1 MPTNV
6 FFNQAVKSEQN
17 LVEDLVV
24 ESLRMYGHNCYYLP
38 RTIVNEDTILGDAA
52 NSSFDDAYEVE
63 MYLDG
68 VDGFEGEGDLYAKF
82 GVEVR
87 DSATFTISR
96 RTWER
101 FVSLDVNLATGLRP
115 NEGDLIY
122 FPLSK
127 SLFEI
132 KFVEHENPFYQLG
145 KLFVFKMTCDL
156 FEYSGE
162 KFDTELEALDTGVEL
177 AQAAALELTLID
189 TPTLRDFV
197 QGESVSQMVYPGI
210 VISGIVSSWSEDT
223 NKLTVSSI
231 KTTDTG
237 DPATYNT
244 FLTTSIAGV
253 SEDYIGIEAT
263 SAGDNIIMAGAGQ
276 EGYFIELEAAT
287 ATVVV
292 PSFITDGT
300 SGTDNIIDD
309 DSNSFLL
316 ESGTITIR
324 EGVSS
329 TDSTAYDYIVVE
341 DSLASRRDITSIA
354 SDLTLSTDP
363 GAFNLDLE
371 TSADGIID
379 FSESNPF
386 GEAT

>member
-6 FFNQAVKSEQN
+6 FFNQAIKSEQN

-24 ESLRMYGHNCYYLP
+24 EALRMYGHNCYYLP

-63 MYLDG
+63 MYLE
-68 VDGFEGEGDLYAKF
+68 VLEGFEGEGDLYSKF

-87 DSATFTISR
+87 DSATFIISR

-101 FVSLDVNLATGLRP
+101 FVSLDINLATGLRP

-162 KFDTELEALDTGVEL
+162 KFDTSLEALDVNVEL
-177 AQAAALELTLID
+177 AQAAAVELTLAEAA
-189 TPTLRDFV
+189 TSRSFV
-197 QGESVSQMVYPGI
+197 QGESVSQLVYPEI
-210 VISGIVSSWSEDT
+210 IISGIVSSWSEDT

-237 DPATYNT
+237 DPATYNS
-244 FLTTSIAGV
+244 FLATDTTSG
-253 SEDYIGIEAT
+253 YIEMEAT
-263 SAGDNIIMAGAGQ
+263 SEGDNIIMAGTGQ
-276 EGYFIELEAAT
+276 EGYFINFEDGT
-287 ATVVV
+287 AEVII
-292 PSFITDGT
+292 PSYITDGT
-300 SGTDNIIDD
+300 TGTDNITDD
-309 DSNSFLL
+309 DGNSFLL
-316 ESGTITIR
+316 ETGT
-324 EGVSS
+324 V
-329 TDSTAYDYIVVE
+329 TDSSIYDHIVIE
-341 DSLASRRDITSIA
+341 DSLASRRNITSVS

-363 GAFNLDLE
+363 GAFNLDIE
-371 TSADGIID
+371 TEADGIID

>member
-1 MPTNV
+1 MATNV
-6 FFNQAVKSEQN
+6 FFSQAVKSEQN

-38 RTIVNEDTILGDAA
+38 RKIINEDTILGDAA
-52 NSSFDDAYEVE
+52 NSSFEDAYEVE
-63 MYLDG
+63 MYIEG
-68 VDGFEGEGDLYAKF
+68 TDGFEGEGDLYSKF

-87 DSATFTISR
+87 DQATFVISR

-101 FVSLDVNLATGLRP
+101 FVSLDANLVTGLRP
-115 NEGDLIY
+115 NEGDLVY

-127 SLFEI
+127 SLFEV
-132 KFVEHENPFYQLG
+132 KFVEHENPFYQID
-145 KLFVFKMTCDL
+145 KLYVFKMTCDL

-162 KFDTELEALDTGVEL
+162 KFDTEIDVLDTSIEL
-177 AQAAALELTLID
+177 AQAASVELTLAD

-210 VISGIVSSWSEDT
+210 VVSGVVSSWSEDT
-223 NKLTVSSI
+223 NKLTVSSL

-244 FLTTSIAGV
+244 FLTTDTTSG
-253 SEDYIGIEAT
+253 YIEMEAT
-263 SAGDNIIMAGAGQ
+263 SEGDNIIMAGAGQ
-276 EGYFIELEAAT
+276 EGYFIDFEDGT
-287 ATVVV
+287 STIVI

-316 ESGTITIR
+316 ESGTL
-324 EGVSS
+324 
-329 TDSTAYDYIVVE
+329 TDSSAHDYIIVE

-354 SDLTLSTDP
+354 SDLTISTDP
-363 GAFNLDLE
+363 GAFNLDIE
-371 TSADGIID
+371 TTADGIID
-379 FSESNPF
+379 FSEGNPF
-386 GEAT
+386 GEST

>member
-1 MPTNV
+1 MATNV
-6 FFNQAVKSEQN
+6 HFNHAVKSEQN

-38 RTIVNEDTILGDAA
+38 RKVIDENLILGDVSE
-52 NSSFDDAYEVE
+52 SSFEDAYEVE

-68 VDGFEGEGDLYAKF
+68 NEGFEGEGELYSKF
-82 GVEVR
+82 GIETR
-87 DSATFTISR
+87 ESAEFIISR

-101 FVSLDVNLATGLRP
+101 FVSLDANLATGLRP

-122 FPLSK
+122 FPLSD

-132 KFVEHENPFYQLG
+132 KFVEHKNQFYQLG
-145 KLFVFKMTCDL
+145 KLYTFKMSCDL

-162 KFDTELEALDTGVEL
+162 KFDTELDILDTSIEL
-177 AQAAALELTLID
+177 AQAAALELTLED
-189 TPTLRDFV
+189 APTLRDFI
-197 QGESVSQMVYPGI
+197 QGESISQLVYPGI

-231 KTTDTG
+231 KTTDIG

-244 FLTTSIAGV
+244 FLTTDVAAGNLEMEAS
-253 SEDYIGIEAT
+253 SE
-263 SAGDNIIMAGAGQ
+263 GDKIVMSGAGQ
-276 EGYFIELEAAT
+276 EGYFIDFEDST
-287 ATVVV
+287 AEVSI

-300 SGTDNIIDD
+300 SGTDNIIDT

-316 ESGTITIR
+316 ESGTA
-324 EGVSS
+324 
-329 TDSTAYDYIVVE
+329 TDTTAHDYIVVE
-341 DSLASRRDITSIA
+341 DSLASRRNITSIA
-354 SDLTLSTDP
+354 SDLTISTDP
-363 GAFNLDLE
+363 GAFNLEIE
-371 TSADGIID
+371 TDADGIID
-379 FSESNPF
+379 FSEGNPF

>member
-1 MPTNV
+1 MATNV
-6 FFNQAVKSEQN
+6 FFSQAVKSEQH

-24 ESLRMYGHNCYYLP
+24 ESLRMYGHNCFYLP
-38 RTIVNEDTILGDAA
+38 RKIVDEDKILGEAA
-52 NSSFDDAYEVE
+52 NSSFEDAYEVE
-63 MYLDG
+63 MYIEN
-68 VDGFEGEGDLYAKF
+68 VEGFEGEGDLYSKF
-82 GVEVR
+82 GVEIR
-87 DSATFTISR
+87 DTATFVISR
-96 RTWER
+96 RSWER
-101 FVSLDVNLATGLRP
+101 FVSLDTNLATGLRP

-162 KFDTELEALDTGVEL
+162 VFDTQVEALDTDVEL
-177 AQAAALELTLID
+177 AQAAAVELTLAD
-189 TPTLRDFV
+189 APTLRDFV

-210 VISGIVSSWSEDT
+210 VVSGVVSSWSEDT
-223 NKLTVSSI
+223 NKLTVSSL

-244 FLTTSIAGV
+244 FLTTDTTSG
-253 SEDYIGIEAT
+253 YIEMEAT
-263 SAGDNIIMAGAGQ
+263 EEGDKIIMSGAGQ
-276 EGYFIELEAAT
+276 EGYFIDFEDGT
-287 ATVVV
+287 ASVII

-300 SGTDNIIDD
+300 TGTDNILDTD
-309 DSNSFLL
+309 GNSFLL
-316 ESGTITIR
+316 ESGTL
-324 EGVSS
+324 
-329 TDSTAYDYIVVE
+329 TDSSAHDYIVVE

-354 SDLTLSTDP
+354 SDLTISTDA
-363 GAFNLDLE
+363 GAFNLDIE

-379 FSESNPF
+379 FSEGNPF
-386 GEAT
+386 GEST

>member
-63 MYLDG
+63 LYLESA
-68 VDGFEGEGDLYAKF
+68 DGFEGVGDLYSKF

-87 DSATFTISR
+87 DQATFIISR

-132 KFVEHENPFYQLG
+132 HFVEHENPFYQLG
-145 KLFVFKMTCDL
+145 KLFVFKMTCEL

-162 KFDTELEALDTGVEL
+162 KFDTSIEALDTGIEL
-177 AQAAALELTLID
+177 AQAAAVELTLAD

-197 QGESVSQMVYPGI
+197 QGESVSQLVYPGI
-210 VISGIVSSWSEDT
+210 VISGTVSSWSEDT
-223 NKLTVSSI
+223 NKLTVSSL

-237 DPATYNT
+237 DPATYNS
-244 FLTTSIAGV
+244 FLTTDTTVGNI
-253 SEDYIGIEAT
+253 EMEAT
-263 SAGDNIIMAGAGQ
+263 SEGDNIIMAGTGQ
-276 EGYFIELEAAT
+276 ERYLIDFEDGT
-287 ATVVV
+287 ATIVI

-316 ESGTITIR
+316 ESGTVI
-324 EGVSS
+324 
-329 TDSTAYDYIVVE
+329 DSAEFDYIVVE
-341 DSLASRRDITSIA
+341 DSLASRRNIASIA
-354 SDLTLSTDP
+354 SDLTISTDP
-363 GAFNLDLE
+363 GAFNVEFE
-371 TSADGIID
+371 TDADGIID

>member
-1 MPTNV
+1 MATNV
-6 FFNQAVKSEQN
+6 FFSQAVKSEQN

-24 ESLRMYGHNCYYLP
+24 ESLRIYGHNVYYLP
-38 RTIVNEDTILGDAA
+38 RKIINEDTILGDAA
-52 NSSFDDAYEVE
+52 NSSFEDAYEVE
-63 MYLDG
+63 MYLEG
-68 VDGFEGEGDLYAKF
+68 VEGFEGEGDLYSKF
-82 GVEVR
+82 GIEIR
-87 DSATFTISR
+87 DTATFVISR
-96 RTWER
+96 KSWER
-101 FVSLDVNLATGLRP
+101 FVSLDINLATGLRP

-132 KFVEHENPFYQLG
+132 HFVEHENPFYQLG
-145 KLFVFKMTCDL
+145 KLFVFKMSCDL

-162 KFDTELEALDTGVEL
+162 KFDTSLEVLDTSIEL
-177 AQAAALELTLID
+177 AQAAAIELTLAD

-223 NKLTVSSI
+223 NKLTVSSL

-253 SEDYIGIEAT
+253 SEDYIGMEAT
-263 SAGDNIIMAGAGQ
+263 SEGDNIIMAGTGQ
-276 EGYFIELEAAT
+276 EGYFIELET
-287 ATVVV
+287 YTGTVVI

-300 SGTDNIIDD
+300 SGTDNILDA

-316 ESGTITIR
+316 ESGTVI
-324 EGVSS
+324 
-329 TDSTAYDYIVVE
+329 DSVEFDYIVVE

-371 TSADGIID
+371 TDADGIID
-379 FSESNPF
+379 FSEGNPF
-386 GEAT
+386 GEST

>member
-1 MPTNV
+1 MTTNV

-63 MYLDG
+63 MYLEG
-68 VDGFEGEGDLYAKF
+68 LEEFGGEGDLYSKF

-101 FVSLDVNLATGLRP
+101 FVSLDINLATGLRP

-162 KFDTELEALDTGVEL
+162 KFDTSLEALDVNVEL
-177 AQAAALELTLID
+177 AQAAAIELTLAD
-189 TPTLRDFV
+189 TDTFRSFV
-197 QGESVSQMVYPGI
+197 QGESVSQLVYPSI
-210 VISGIVSSWSEDT
+210 VISGVVSSWSEDT

-237 DPATYNT
+237 DPATYNS
-244 FLTTSIAGV
+244 FLTTDTTAG
-253 SEDYIGIEAT
+253 YIEMEAT
-263 SAGDNIIMAGAGQ
+263 SEGDNIIMAGTGQ
-276 EGYFIELEAAT
+276 EGYFINFEDGT
-287 ATVVV
+287 AEVII
-292 PSFITDGT
+292 PSYITDGT
-300 SGTDNIIDD
+300 TGTDNITDD
-309 DSNSFLL
+309 DGNSFLL
-316 ESGTITIR
+316 ETGT
-324 EGVSS
+324 V
-329 TDSTAYDYIVVE
+329 TDSSIYDHIVIE
-341 DSLASRRDITSIA
+341 DSLASRRNITSVG

-363 GAFNLDLE
+363 GAFNLDIE
-371 TSADGIID
+371 TEADGIID